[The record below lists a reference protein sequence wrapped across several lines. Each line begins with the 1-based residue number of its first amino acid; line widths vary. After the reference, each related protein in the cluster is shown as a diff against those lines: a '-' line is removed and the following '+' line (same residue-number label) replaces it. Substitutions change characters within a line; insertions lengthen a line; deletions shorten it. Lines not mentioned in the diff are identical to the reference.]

1 MPDFLNVGNILQE
14 LDLKED
20 MIGAEFGCGSAN
32 FAIILAKKLK
42 KGKVYALD
50 IQEEKLS
57 ALNGKLAKEKI
68 DNVYTILC
76 DLEAKN
82 GSTLVN
88 NYLDLVLIPNVLFQ
102 AENKHAIIEEA
113 KRILKPGGQILII
126 DWLPASAQGFG
137 MAKKSSSFSPKEG
150 LANPLEVKK
159 IAKDLGLILKKEFAT
174 GDYHYALIF
183 IKPR

>member
-1 MPDFLNVGNILQE
+1 MDFIKIDEVINELNLN
-14 LDLKED
+14 ED
-20 MIGAEFGCGSAN
+20 MFGAEFGCGSAN
-32 FAIILAKKLK
+32 FAITLAKKLK
-42 KGKVYALD
+42 RGKVYALD

-57 ALNGKLAKEKI
+57 ALNGKLAIEKI

-88 NYLDLVLIPNVLFQ
+88 NYLDVVLIPNVLFQ

-126 DWLPASAQGFG
+126 DWLKSGFLG
-137 MAKKSSSFSPKEG
+137 HKGKII
-150 LANPLEVKK
+150 NPDEVKK
-159 IAKDLGLILKKEFAT
+159 IGKDLGLILKKEFAT
-174 GDYHYALIF
+174 GDYHYGLLF
-183 IKPR
+183 TK